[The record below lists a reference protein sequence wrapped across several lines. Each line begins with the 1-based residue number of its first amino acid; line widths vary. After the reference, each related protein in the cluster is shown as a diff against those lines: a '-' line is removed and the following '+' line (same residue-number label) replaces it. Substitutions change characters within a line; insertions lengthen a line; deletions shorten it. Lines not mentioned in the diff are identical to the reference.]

1 MTSETVPTLF
11 GYISEQSRAPS
22 HSDVAPTRDT
32 LAPSESVVNVLALD
46 ELYQLSQLNLSP
58 SNRTVTPLGIIRVLD
73 PYLENTMFLSP
84 PCTKSLERGISSL

>member
-32 LAPSESVVNVLALD
+32 LAPSESVVNVLPFD
-46 ELYQLSQLNLSP
+46 WLYPPSQLNFSP
-58 SNRTVTPLGIIRVLD
+58 S
-73 PYLENTMFLSP
+73 
-84 PCTKSLERGISSL
+84 